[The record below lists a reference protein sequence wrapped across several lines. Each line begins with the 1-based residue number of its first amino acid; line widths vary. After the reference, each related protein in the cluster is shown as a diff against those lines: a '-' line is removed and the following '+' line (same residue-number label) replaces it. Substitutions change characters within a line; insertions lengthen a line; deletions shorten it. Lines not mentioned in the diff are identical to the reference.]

1 MLDPFQL
8 PFGPAWPLGMKPPV
22 WLKDGD
28 VCETTIEKIGAI
40 RNTMRALS

>member
-1 MLDPFQL
+1 
-8 PFGPAWPLGMKPPV
+8 MKPPV

-28 VCETTIEKIGAI
+28 VVETTIEKIGSI